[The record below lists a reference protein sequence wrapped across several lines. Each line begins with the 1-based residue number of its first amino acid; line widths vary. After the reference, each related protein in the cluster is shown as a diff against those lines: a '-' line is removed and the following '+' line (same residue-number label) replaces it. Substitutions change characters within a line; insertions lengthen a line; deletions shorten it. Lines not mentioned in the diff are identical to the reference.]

1 MDSTEGE
8 SREFPG
14 ESREFC
20 NNSINPSL
28 DSSTFTLVKPDI
40 STSTDIQLLIN
51 TFYEKVR
58 KDDTIGYI
66 FNDIAKVD
74 WEKHLPRMYSF
85 WEFLLLG
92 GDAYKGNPME
102 AHQKLHRIE
111 PLKESHFNRWLELF
125 HETVDDHF
133 EGMVAQDAKNR
144 ASLIVLTW
152 KPKFAAM

>member
-1 MDSTEGE
+1 MNRSPDS
-8 SREFPG
+8 P
-14 ESREFC
+14 
-20 NNSINPSL
+20 
-28 DSSTFTLVKPDI
+28 TFVPVKPDI

-92 GDAYKGNPME
+92 GDTYKGNPME
-102 AHQKLHRIE
+102 VHQKLHRMV
-111 PLKESHFNRWLELF
+111 PLTEAHFNRWLELF
-125 HETVDDHF
+125 RGTVDENF
-133 EGMVAQDAKNR
+133 AGLVAEEAKNR